1 MRARLKPLSARSE
14 ATVSAYCPGT
24 LKLMPTALRS
34 IDAGGVSRYARHG
47 CSQCERAPQGSRL
60 CWVEALGFWSVYQ
73 GAPAVFAWPD
83 VGVVDEV
90 DDPPGESLLGF
101 ARVSWV

>member
-14 ATVSAYCPGT
+14 ATGSAYCPGT

-60 CWVEALGFWSVYQ
+60 CWVESIGFWSVCQ
-73 GAPAVFAWPD
+73 AASPVFVWLGD
-83 VGVVDEV
+83 VVVEEV

-101 ARVSWV
+101 ARVWR